1 MNNTGKIQ
9 VKEILE
15 KYPWI
20 IEENQNCVISPD
32 ADGMLCGLF
41 MSHFFNWKIVGYYDN
56 GKNLILQK
64 GLKAE
69 DCIFLDTEIRRPNIK
84 SIGHHISLFRKQD
97 SEDVLKG
104 YINCFNPNNLRDRT
118 LKEKFGG
125 KYPMATIHLLIS
137 IVGSVKK
144 IEFSDQSF
152 FVVLQADGTINR
164 FLDKYSE
171 NLRDWLVYL
180 GAEDNGHVLN
190 KMLDRE
196 TTLLKINREYVDYV
210 QKFVKTKK
218 DKIPISER
226 GNLTFSSFNK
236 NKDKFSEEC
245 AAVMGNYLNFLSENT
260 GWQYKKDSW
269 LINDFKL
276 YEFTKKIVTPGV
288 GNYKK
293 ALEENFLSL
302 AITSTLEMNYT
313 IESPNALP

>member
-1 MNNTGKIQ
+1 MEKIQ

-20 IEENQNCVISPD
+20 VEENKNCVISPD

-84 SIGHHISLFRKQD
+84 SIGHHISLFRTQN
-97 SEDVLKG
+97 SEEILKG
-104 YINCFNPNNLRDRT
+104 YINCLNPNNLRGRT

-137 IVGSVKK
+137 IIGSVKK

-164 FLDKYSE
+164 FLDRYSE
-171 NLRDWLVYL
+171 NLRDWLIYL
-180 GAEDNGHVLN
+180 GADDSGHVLN
-190 KMLDRE
+190 KMLDKE

-226 GNLTFSSFNK
+226 GDLIIPSFNK
-236 NKDKFSEEC
+236 DKNKFSEGC
-245 AAVMGNYLNFLSENT
+245 IVVMEEYLNFLSKNT
-260 GWQYKKDSW
+260 GWKYKKESW
-269 LINDFKL
+269 LVDDFKI
-276 YEFTKKIVTPGV
+276 YEFTKKTVNPGV

-302 AITSTLEMNYT
+302 AITSSLEMNYT
-313 IESPNALP
+313 IESPDALP